1 MATPPTFSVGA
12 VLTAAQMNAVGLW
25 LVKTQTV
32 GTAVT
37 SVTVSNAFSAD
48 YDNYRI
54 VYDGGTSSTDAA
66 FTIQLGSTATG
77 YHYSIVYQQY
87 NATTPLGAGAAN
99 TTSWPN
105 AGRQS
110 TTRNS
115 LVVDIFNPYLSTYS
129 GIRYHGVD
137 YAATSGYIITG
148 GGMLNNTTS
157 YTDFKINA
165 GAGTITGGTI
175 RVYGYRN

>member
-1 MATPPTFSVGA
+1 MGYPVFALGDKWEPTDA
-12 VLTAAQMNAVGLW
+12 NAVGLW

-32 GTAVT
+32 GSAVSSVSVT
-37 SVTVSNAFSAD
+37 SAFSSN
-48 YDNYRI
+48 YDNYRV

-66 FTIQLGSTATG
+66 FTVQLGSTATG

-87 NATTPLGAGAAN
+87 NAATPLGVGATN

-110 TTRNS
+110 TVRNS
-115 LVVDIFNPYLSTYS
+115 LVLDIFAPYLSTYS
-129 GIRYHGVD
+129 GIRYAGVD
-137 YAATSGYIITG
+137 YAATSGFIITG

-157 YTDFKINA
+157 YTDLKINA
-165 GAGTITGGTI
+165 GSGTISGGTV

>member
-1 MATPPTFSVGA
+1 MPVPVFTTGE
-12 VLTAAQMNAVGLW
+12 VLTAANMNKVGLW

-32 GTAVT
+32 GTAVS
-37 SVTVSNAFSAD
+37 SVTVTSAFSAD
-48 YDNYRI
+48 FDNYRV

-87 NATTPLGAGAAN
+87 NATTPLGAGATN

-110 TTRNS
+110 TVRNS
-115 LVVDIFNPYLSTYS
+115 LVLDIFAPYLSTYS
-129 GIRYHGVD
+129 GIRYAGVD

-148 GGMLNNTTS
+148 GGMLDNTTS
-157 YTDFKINA
+157 YTDLKINA
-165 GAGTITGGTI
+165 GSGTISGGTV